1 MSELKYKVGDTVL
14 IKSLFWYNF
23 KKNESGNICF
33 SNTYFTPGHQRF
45 CGKEMTIE
53 KIDDYCYRMKED
65 DGKFC
70 WSDEMIHHKIMY
82 DRTKNINYKVGD
94 KVLIKSNDWY
104 ETNKDED
111 GYIGDFCP
119 QMSVY
124 CGNVMTISKKVG
136 DYYEMKEDM
145 GDFENAKYLF
155 TDDMIEKLVLDN
167 TAKPVDTNILFK
179 EGDKVVCY
187 DGCPGIIESVYVKEN
202 GVSYGVS
209 IGGID
214 FGVYRNTELKPY
226 VPKTPIPEYKDIYKE
241 LRLDPSDDDKLA
253 TEVTGKDYKLT
264 PPDGYLI
271 GKVTNV
277 SNGLLVEYVKKKPN
291 LPTTYKECCEILNV
305 PELELV
311 YNTDYSTLN
320 LSTYEWKKLNAYN
333 ALHKLRVCR
342 DAYWKISGEQM
353 GLCKSWEPDW
363 EFDDTKY
370 VLYFNKGEIVK
381 EMMKHTSYILSFPT
395 EEMRDFFYENFLLT
409 IEQAKELL

>member
-1 MSELKYKVGDTVL
+1 MSELKYKVGDKVL
-14 IKSLFWYNF
+14 IRSIDWYNF
-23 KKNESGNICF
+23 KKDETGNIFF
-33 SNTYFTPGHQRF
+33 SNTYFTPGHQIF

-53 KIDDYCYRMKED
+53 KIDGYCYRMKED
-65 DGKFC
+65 NGKFC
-70 WSDEMIHHKIMY
+70 WSDEMI
-82 DRTKNINYKVGD
+82 TKNNNYKVGD

-111 GYIGDFCP
+111 DYIGDFCP

-136 DYYEMKEDM
+136 EYYEMKEDV
-145 GDFENAKYLF
+145 GDEDAKYLF

-167 TAKPVDTNILFK
+167 TVKPVDTNILFK
-179 EGDKVVCY
+179 EGDKVICY
-187 DGCPGIIESVYVKEN
+187 DGCPGIVESVYVKEN

-209 IGGID
+209 FGNVD

-226 VPKTPIPEYKDIYKE
+226 VPKTPTPEYKDIYKE

-271 GKVTNV
+271 GKVTHVN
-277 SNGLLVEYVKKKPN
+277 NGIIVEYVKKKPN
-291 LPTTYKECCEILNV
+291 FPTTYKECCEILNI

-342 DAYWKISGEQM
+342 DAYWKIAGEQM
-353 GLCKSWEPDW
+353 RLGKSWEPDFTNF
-363 EFDDTKY
+363 EEDRYGLYTSENKI
-370 VLYFNKGEIVK
+370 VLD
-381 EMMKHTSYILSFPT
+381 SYGGGDVNVILTFPT